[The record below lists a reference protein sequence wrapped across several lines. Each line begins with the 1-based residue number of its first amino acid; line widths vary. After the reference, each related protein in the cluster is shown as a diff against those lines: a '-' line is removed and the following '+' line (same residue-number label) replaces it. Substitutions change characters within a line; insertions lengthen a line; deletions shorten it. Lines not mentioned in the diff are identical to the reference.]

1 MSRDLSIQNLKVLA
15 DKLHWKI
22 QYHDNVV
29 DGQFQSRV
37 VMTPK
42 DMDTIT
48 LQYSDAKD
56 TKQKARQAAADIG
69 LLYFQRQPLTLL
81 LGTKYHVNDVR
92 MDIEDIDPLKK

>member
-1 MSRDLSIQNLKVLA
+1 MHMSRDLSIQNLKVLS
-15 DKLHWKI
+15 DKLHWRI
-22 QYHDNVV
+22 QFHDNVV

-56 TKQKARQAAADIG
+56 TKQKSRQAAADIG

-81 LGTKYHVNDVR
+81 LGDKYHANDVR
-92 MDIEDIDPLKK
+92 MDIDPLKK